1 MKRPHGV
8 VCDAATERSPT
19 AERSERSERAP
30 CGIFRAPPL
39 AADTS
44 DAAKAAR
51 AAAQTQSPATPGG
64 FVREGGKRLEG
75 STAATLSNGDKNGA
89 AITVP
94 LPNGWSTSVDATKQ
108 RRFFVNAKTRH
119 AQWEF
124 PLFGADDF
132 PPQPAKV
139 YAAAFE
145 SAAVTQPPVCYQRAI
160 AQFLAKEPW
169 QLTIPA
175 AGFVAAVLQHH
186 DDGWT
191 TVRLDGIEGCVPSSY
206 LGDVVSTTLPES
218 PALAADVLR
227 CEAETAA
234 LRESAPLRERKVG

>member
-132 PPQPAKV
+132 PRTKA
-139 YAAAFE
+139 
-145 SAAVTQPPVCYQRAI
+145 SAQRE
-160 AQFLAKEPW
+160 K
-169 QLTIPA
+169 
-175 AGFVAAVLQHH
+175 
-186 DDGWT
+186 
-191 TVRLDGIEGCVPSSY
+191 
-206 LGDVVSTTLPES
+206 PEH
-218 PALAADVLR
+218 V
-227 CEAETAA
+227 
-234 LRESAPLRERKVG
+234 RESCIGLCRHWTRRVSKRRVLIG